1 MNLNTISFLPWQM
14 MKSCIAVHIVQ
25 FEKHGPFKENN
36 ADEKPF
42 ADCFVF

>member
-1 MNLNTISFLPWQM
+1 
-14 MKSCIAVHIVQ
+14 VHIVQ

-42 ADCFVF
+42 ADCFVFW